1 VKPEVPGMLK
11 VDPPGVLRVSA
22 ALRER
27 SDLVAAQRRVCDGI
41 DVMPGGPDNGVWA
54 GEVERDT
61 RSIREFWPQDRT
73 GELAAGDAARMG
85 GALEEGHQAFE
96 CAVRAL
102 DELHTV
108 LVTSRRKVEDLNQAH
123 QLLAGPEEGFAVMQR
138 AGFGNLPSPE
148 ELGLA
153 EESLMGART
162 RSGFDSLADIDRAH
176 AQVLRQVAEETTI
189 CDDLLNRL
197 AGESSGL
204 PGHASTSLP

>member
-1 VKPEVPGMLK
+1 MTPSGGYYPYAGDDPAGVESAMTELRCVGDTLDML
-11 VDPPGVLRVSA
+11 
-22 ALRER
+22 
-27 SDLVAAQRRVCDGI
+27 
-41 DVMPGGPDNGVWA
+41 A

-61 RSIREFWPQDRT
+61 RSIREFWPQGRT

-96 CAVRAL
+96 
-102 DELHTV
+102 
-108 LVTSRRKVEDLNQAH
+108 
-123 QLLAGPEEGFAVMQR
+123 
-138 AGFGNLPSPE
+138 
-148 ELGLA
+148 
-153 EESLMGART
+153 
-162 RSGFDSLADIDRAH
+162 SGFDSLADIDRAH